1 MSSSFTTTNMQN
13 ITYRKSPFITVII
26 ALHVLLP
33 ASASAQARY
42 SLNSVRSGDVLDRCQ
57 ISLFSL
63 GTKGDSVVWDI
74 SDISVINDKE
84 ETVYVAAD
92 DEPEIIAEYN
102 NTLYNMYTNKG
113 DSVLLNG
120 YGDSNTKV
128 NLSIPEIIFCGNMSS
143 RDIINGVF
151 HGSAVYSERIMARIY
166 GAYTLEQDAAG
177 IIILPDNDTLV
188 QVRRVHTKKHIKEER
203 LPQIKSE
210 KDLSV
215 YVDSICKYNNDSIR
229 HRLYNDIVPVE
240 QDIYRWYAEGYR
252 YPILE
257 TIITGFLGK
266 NPKYIAAYYYPPE
279 GQEKLDDEENKEIR
293 KNIASDKISKVGE
306 YKNGNDILL
315 DYSVSV
321 NGKNITIDCTL
332 EENATIK
339 ALVCDVRGIVYK
351 STSDIHVE
359 KGFYSTTI
367 DCGSL
372 RNGNYVLYLN
382 VNGDVYHNKVMLK

>member
-1 MSSSFTTTNMQN
+1 MQN

>member
-1 MSSSFTTTNMQN
+1 MQDRIYKIIPSLMVVITTL
-13 ITYRKSPFITVII
+13 Y
-26 ALHVLLP
+26 VLLP
-33 ASASAQARY
+33 VSANAQTRHTV
-42 SLNSVRSGDVLDRCQ
+42 NSVRDGDVLDRCQ

-84 ETVYVAAD
+84 KTVYVAAD

-102 NTLYNMYTNKG
+102 NTLYNKYTNKG

-128 NLSIPEIIFCGNMSS
+128 NLSIPEILFCGNMSS
-143 RDIINGVF
+143 KDIINGVF

-229 HRLYNDIVPVE
+229 HRLYNGNVPVE

-266 NPKYIAAYYYPPE
+266 SPKYIAAYYYPPE

-321 NGKNITIDCTL
+321 NGKDITIDCTL

-351 STSDIHVE
+351 STSEMHVE
-359 KGFYSTTI
+359 KGFYSTNI

-382 VNGDVYHNKVMLK
+382 VNGDVYHKKVVLK